1 MPDFDKDLQPIIQD
15 TKPSNFDLDIKA
27 PTPVAPMST
36 DGGGRISDYSG
47 SKSIFDKLADDTKT
61 STPAKGVFVTDK
73 ELDANKRYTTFNPT
87 VGNYEDFAAYGQSNW
102 DKATNG
108 VLKGLNLAG
117 TTIAGSFAMLGG
129 VAVAAT
135 SGRLADIWDNAAT
148 RRLDEWNTKVDQE
161 YLPNYYTDA
170 EKNAAWYSTDNWIT
184 TNFLFDKLIKN
195 AGFAVGAMVTGNIAN
210 AGLLKAGAAIG
221 KAASAGAAAAEA
233 SQAFKLFTPLL
244 RNTARAFS
252 AGKNIEAA
260 AILEKEISSIADL
273 SAKSTK
279 LANAAI
285 ARTTNQFAS
294 FGNEARRTIISA
306 YSAAGEASF
315 EALGTAKEYRN
326 NLIEQWKETHN
337 GFEPTGQDLR
347 KINEDSESVGKTS
360 FFGNLALLG
369 ITEYVQLPKQ
379 LGSTYSASK
388 KTANSLLGEAGDVV
402 LKEAKYAAKRVEAT
416 TLKGKLYEG
425 TKRISSKLLT
435 GGSTYL
441 FDPKEALQ
449 EGLQYGLQVGTQ
461 NYYNKAYQ
469 TKDADVWT
477 DGFLY
482 GLVGEDEE
490 GRGVGALVSKEGM
503 ESIALGGITGGLM
516 QIKGNIQ
523 QAKAL
528 KSNTQKFINGLNNA
542 PTFKAAFQD
551 KLASANRGIV
561 LQQQQ
566 QDEVVK
572 GDKLEAIDLDNDITH
587 NYLAPR
593 IKYGRFDM
601 VMGDIQDLKQQG
613 VTEEGLSE
621 LKEQGLAN
629 INDTIESYQKRLTSF
644 EKVAIN
650 TNELYKS
657 TDLRYSGEILKDD
670 RGEPVLDMDGRQQR
684 KYSPQV
690 IDKMIYAVSK
700 VTNYDV
706 RIPQVNSILSEYG
719 INTGDILQSI
729 IDNNKPNREATD
741 AVLKQINEMKGVTST
756 VKEELKTALADV
768 IELSLRRNLFLEEYD
783 SIKAKPLNYET
794 KPDFV
799 FGETEEVPVTIIQ
812 KDEDNKPVERKL
824 EIGKEYSLKEPVR
837 KEGSTLQL
845 APKLTIVSQTL
856 GGELE
861 VLLPN
866 GKVKFITPTEF
877 KEYMISDED
886 NSSEEMTDI
895 LNDAID
901 VVLQREEYKDVPKP
915 VGNKLEFINAL
926 DNQKLINDIEKE
938 FNSNAE
944 EILKNKKEAEELEK
958 QIGKNQEDID
968 KEQKEIEITS
978 GDVQTQDVNSDKV
991 QDEINSNRKEGKLR
1005 SADRLFRASI
1015 TESEGSESPDYQKDP
1030 TQSSNHIQ
1038 RARKFLNNARNSP
1051 NRSKMRA
1058 IFVTYKNEAALGL
1071 KGITQL
1077 SYGLNDSDLDTEAK
1091 QKAFEKD
1098 VTDVENGFLAQV
1110 FVVQEGAD
1118 FYFVDEKGDRI
1129 KVDGKDVKMGDQ
1141 VDIRNQVVFQTQP
1154 TTNLKYKN
1162 GDPRYRKSEKA
1173 KAEALQTAYIKYRK
1187 DLFESPANAAPP
1199 VFKFIISRGV
1209 AVEPTTTK
1217 KDADGKDVVVKEK
1230 NHVGGV
1236 LVPENLISSQ
1246 QGLIVVPTTGA
1257 IEHNGELLKFPNG
1270 VPVLQ
1275 YEDVLQFLNN
1285 RKFTSDEAETIYEVI
1300 NALASETVAQVKAK
1314 KPVKFNPAYKEFLK
1328 NVLYWK
1334 SKQTGIGENQ
1344 FYISGTNI
1352 NIGKKSFPIATIANN
1367 KDEIIS
1373 LLENTFANLNNETL
1387 SKKFRSPFYE
1397 YFVNADGKLEAR
1409 EWKNYQTYLLGAS
1422 YPDGTPRAANS
1433 APLSTSVAKPN
1444 DAFPYSFKS
1453 KYSILSGMDLPI
1465 KEAAPVAPVA
1475 PAPTAAPVTKV
1486 GGYIMDFKTLN
1497 TYKLKAGDVQFVAK
1511 INDKDK
1517 VVVEV
1522 LSGETTKKAATDPTY
1537 VANAIAN
1544 LKNIA
1549 EDQKKEY
1556 NEELS
1561 KPENAEAA
1569 VMAFQGAAISG
1580 ALEKIRTEE
1589 KAAAPII
1596 AAPVAQ
1602 TAPVVSDKK
1611 ADIEKRRQEE
1621 LDKTLTYK
1629 EYLEELRKIKS
1640 ISGIEYKR
1648 IKDLKLG
1655 TSATGLAERHR
1666 LETTADEKQRI
1677 AINKLQTG
1685 KTILQPSESIEK
1697 INDKYDAELAALEAP
1712 VSDIE
1717 KLKQTPEGKEI
1728 ERIRK
1733 ETLEDNKDN
1742 TPYDQAFIDTFGE
1755 DQSLLGK
1762 YQFDL
1767 TPDSEDD
1774 NLILVNSI
1782 QEGIDKINAKYDA
1795 ELTALKGGEKSSSK
1809 EPKDFGGFGLPKF
1822 FRAVVAGEEGAMTD
1836 AELQLF
1842 KEWHAKNASLIPF
1855 EVLDNLIT
1863 IHGDKKAWGV
1873 FENGVAKF
1881 VRGGLKG
1888 TEYHE
1893 IFHGIFQG
1901 LLSEE
1906 KQQALIAE
1914 VNSKEGTFRDRMSDK
1929 EIEFSKATPTQAE
1942 DYIADQF
1949 ASFRLGK
1956 IKVKSLSERIV
1967 NFFKSIVDFVK
1978 SFVGNP
1984 SLKDELF
1991 KAIDAGKFKDAVP
2004 GVSKVGPTY
2013 RAATDLTELQTHE
2026 FVEDMTARAAGII
2039 YHEADKK
2046 ALFNPLKITSDQM
2059 FGRIEAMYESPAEAN
2074 AQGVTKREFLGDD
2087 AWNEL
2092 VVKTKE
2098 SLRTLGINFSEN
2110 DKMNINDE
2118 GQTNKLYAPEPFST
2132 DWKKTS
2138 PFAIKFSL
2146 ATLFQVA
2153 ATNQENDLSLE
2164 MPKIETSSVGG
2175 FKLINFSRAFATIL
2189 DRLSNTS
2196 SISKAVDKLAELA
2209 SYDATYVRLFSR
2221 IGGSYSTDEN
2231 GKISKV
2237 MNFDQF
2243 NNEDWRLFIQMMQ
2256 TFTKQKPEALIQYK
2270 SGNTIHTAPANLF
2283 TAIKKQQRVWIESM
2297 KSMATS
2303 PTSFIRYS
2311 SDSKTYKVDVQKI
2324 KEIPVPKQPQDMID
2338 FLGKVGVVFPIDVY
2352 LKLKSEG
2359 ANSQTKQF
2367 AEAVGA
2373 IYSQLGKD
2381 GDIYSVTGKALN
2393 VDGRFAK
2400 LAELYTKVTNPNQD
2414 SSYPNVE
2421 GETTNAFSENNTPSV
2436 FENEFNEAD
2445 TIEELL
2451 KSRPELNDLFSTN
2464 SVTLKKGGEFY
2475 DENGKKIKE
2484 IKIKY
2489 IQGTSD
2495 SVKNKGITTAKLN
2508 LGGRFAQEINQNL
2521 NGDYYILIPADSSTE
2536 WMINLGNN
2544 VVFDDFV
2551 NDRADNKIHKIF
2563 EGYLLDDVALA
2574 LDADNRKKIRNVGEK
2589 AKELRFFKD
2598 ILSKDT
2604 LSGIN
2609 ELIAKKET
2617 TLADVKIFIKN
2628 NLADINESV
2637 DLYIN
2642 NTVDKTIDLLKANG
2656 EIITRGEDEFSYPS
2670 LDDVFVASTDLDKTS
2685 LSLDE
2690 VTNIIKFANTNYII
2704 NNIELHKI
2712 IFGDPYNFAIKDKKG
2727 KIILDETKRIKS
2739 FLSPRRTTFD
2749 FPQFNNYLHRERNLA
2764 GGIQLTPDDPGYQ
2777 NFKSYTDT
2785 VTFTDVT
2792 TASALANTIPLYGKT
2807 NEADAMSWLMDG
2819 TYREIKLKNGQW
2831 TDEAEAFHQWQ
2842 MAFTRQNF
2850 IGYKYS
2856 QDARGEALKKHDA
2869 KLTSKPSPKHV
2880 IEVLKP
2886 IVTGVKFGS
2895 TIIDSII
2902 DKDSQMPIYYSM
2914 VKGKT
2919 LEKLYVKM
2927 FNEKIGYAIVE
2938 SGRKVGAEELHSLY
2952 NADGSFNDTAFNNR
2966 IPVSWK
2972 SYGIQ
2977 VETTQSGEKM
2987 QTLGSQITKMSSMD
3001 LFENGVASPAAA
3013 AEYKRNM
3020 KILNDMHRNASSE
3033 LLKKLGITDTGNGFE
3048 LKDKTLVS
3056 NALVAEMLRREMSDN
3071 AKDTVKLDENRQFRI
3086 PFEASPSYVQI
3097 RNIIYSMIDR
3107 AIISPKV
3114 SGGAHV
3120 QVPVT
3125 GFEKATEGRSL
3136 IMKNEKGVWEKISK
3150 EKYATLDDDQ
3160 KIGVM
3165 LSDDTLKFYEDADG
3179 KRHCEIMVPHWFKN
3193 KFGKKTDKEILE
3205 YLNKKEN
3212 QSILSGIGFRIPTQS
3227 MSSIEV
3233 FKVVGF
3239 LPQYMGTTVVVPSQ
3253 ITTKAGSDFDI
3264 DKLNM
3269 YLKSIYV
3276 DASGNVKLVQYQG
3289 SEESTKEFFSNVY
3302 EKTIQ
3307 NKINKI
3313 EKFDE
3318 FRDRMLSIA
3327 SQITTDSDEN
3337 DGTVESML
3345 SEEDYEFYLTHID
3358 ILAQIDE
3365 QAEEKDMDTVDY
3377 INSQITNLGIA
3388 KDKLTAELLSKQLKD
3403 DYVSDMYKRSLENE
3417 YYDSLEKL
3425 VTLPENF
3432 KRLISPVDDAG
3443 LSAVADELDALTGT
3457 NENNI
3462 KNRILDR
3469 NYMTS
3474 LRHAFVVAKRW
3485 VGIAAV
3491 NITNHSLA
3499 QKAMIYISPSRIKS
3513 APKADRKFLKDGS
3526 MVLPH
3531 NTVEINGEEVISLS
3545 GRTVK
3550 NGEQFISERLSGYAT
3565 GFVDVSKDP
3574 YIMKLIKSDLIVG
3587 TFMFLERVGAGKAG
3601 VKFLNQPIISE
3612 YIAMLDR
3619 KNIKNL
3625 FNDDNINLAKSLFDT
3640 TNDLI
3645 KSVEIGVE
3653 EKHLDDNIKNYYIN
3667 KSLTPTQNAEQ
3678 HNILDEFLKY
3688 AKMAEYNFKFSQA
3701 TNYDTTKFRS
3711 GDTLSRK
3718 QMRTSEAIESNI
3730 ISSVSKILDNSSI
3743 GEQEKI
3749 LSKLAE
3755 AAGTIFKL
3763 EENQF
3768 RVIIDSVLDPY
3779 KANEYMSQDN
3789 YEKIAN
3795 KIRAS
3800 FLDYVVQIQKG
3811 INSAIKPLLVDV
3823 NTSVANQ
3830 LAEAKVKYPDVR
3842 ILSDL
3847 EIESSPREGGATTV
3861 KLNVNLKDAY
3871 DENLYTGM
3879 MAELRDNPNTKELF
3893 NNLVTLSLL
3902 QGTYQSSVSI
3912 KNIIPIEDYSAAISP
3927 IISSLQPTMD
3937 VKAFGDNGSFQ
3948 RTNFR
3953 DDEIMPVFQ
3962 PKFFLASENP
3972 IYAQTNQFGEHYAD
3986 IFQYYSSLFPNIA
3999 GLNIKST
4006 DRRVLKLSE
4015 KYNSYDLKNEFIKVP
4030 RVVTDRTTGESID
4043 MKTGETITAKDY
4055 ALRKQKGDTTLN
4067 DYFGYMKVRYKV
4079 SGEPLISY
4087 GEEGEPNHIYKLIN
4101 LRGDG
4106 QYAVEHYA
4114 DNRKSVI
4121 NNGTIKMNNEL
4132 SDEDLIE
4139 YYGGEL
4145 DASDFEEGIDETA
4158 QLEVTDAESGEKFIT
4173 KNKVGDDVKLTWKK
4187 LGNIQT
4193 AKIISISPMEAGTM
4207 DVLVKTNSGKQ
4218 YMFVVAYDG
4227 VVSKSSFKDGLLD
4240 YDNLDNETLGVD
4252 GIFDLVKSQPSTSVK
4267 PTEAVSNVYEK
4278 SERIITRTE
4287 VKNNPKTLY
4296 IFGDNDQR
4304 KGLGGQAKEMRG
4316 EQNTLGVSTK
4326 KYPSNNESSFKTDN
4340 ELEDNKKIITDDINK
4355 VIAEWN
4361 TGKYNKVNVPQ
4372 IGVGLA
4378 ALPTRAPKTYA
4389 FLQEELN
4396 RLEKTVSQPTQAAP
4410 AVTEEVRYKDKE
4422 KRIRIDY
4429 PSKIRTEDGEELNSS
4444 DLIKMANVKRDSNR
4458 IAEQGAED
4466 YGDAIYKKYG
4476 EVARELVDET
4486 DMELSVPEAEF
4497 LRDNPEFGKRF
4508 IDSFLNSDKA
4518 EGETMSEY
4526 AQTLLD
4532 QNEILADTAQLSLF
4546 EGKEDRKINVNQF
4559 NITVTPDGT
4568 MYYDNGKEVT
4578 DQTIKNKVNI
4588 RKELQDGTLRTSVY
4602 NNSNYFVLLD
4612 GRVLGSGKSNLGK
4625 ESITDPKIKEAILAK
4640 AVTYRKQC

>member
-1 MPDFDKDLQPIIQD
+1 MPDFDKDLQPIMQD
-15 TKPSNFDLDIKA
+15 IKPSSFDLDIKA
-27 PTPVAPMST
+27 PMPVAPMST
-36 DGGGRISDYSG
+36 DGGGRVSDYSG

-108 VLKGLNLAG
+108 VLKGLNLAA

-148 RRLDEWNTKVDQE
+148 RRLDDWNTKVDQE

-184 TNFLFDKLIKN
+184 TNFLFDKLVKN
-195 AGFAVGAMVTGNIAN
+195 AGFAVGAMATGNVAN

-221 KAASAGAAAAEA
+221 KAAAAGATAAEA
-233 SQAFKLFTPLL
+233 SQAFRLFTPLL

-273 SAKSTK
+273 SAKSSK
-279 LANAAI
+279 LADI
-285 ARTTNQFAS
+285 ARTTNQFAG
-294 FGNEARRTIISA
+294 FGDEARRTIISA
-306 YSAAGEASF
+306 YSSAGEASF

-326 NLIEQWKETHN
+326 NLIEQWKETH
-337 GFEPTGQDLR
+337 GGAEPTGQDLQR
-347 KINEDSESVGKTS
+347 IDKDSESVGKAS
-360 FFGNLALLG
+360 YFGNIALLG

-402 LKEAKYAAKRVEAT
+402 LKDAKYAATRVEAT
-416 TLKGKLYEG
+416 TLRGKLYEG
-425 TKRISSKLLT
+425 SKRLSKKLLT
-435 GGSTYL
+435 GESTYL

-449 EGLQYGLQVGTQ
+449 EGLQYALQVGTQ

-482 GLVGEDEE
+482 GLVGEDEQ
-490 GRGVGALVSKEGM
+490 GKGVGALVSKEGM

-542 PTFKAAFQD
+542 PTFKAAFQE

-572 GDKLEAIDLDNDITH
+572 GDKLEAIDLDTDMMH

-593 IKYGRFDM
+593 VKYGRFDM

-613 VTEEGLSE
+613 ITEKGLSE

-657 TDLRYSGEILKDD
+657 TDLRYSGEILKDEK
-670 RGEPVLDMDGRQQR
+670 GEPVLDMDGRQQR

-690 IDKMIYAVSK
+690 IDKMIYAASK
-700 VTNYDV
+700 IANYDLRV
-706 RIPQVNSILSEYG
+706 PQVNSILSEYG

-729 IDNNKPNREATD
+729 IENNKPNREATD

-886 NSSEEMTDI
+886 NSSEEMTNI

-1005 SADRLFRASI
+1005 SADRLFGASI

-1077 SYGLNDSDLDTEAK
+1077 SYGLSDSDLDTEAK
-1091 QKAFEKD
+1091 QKAFDKD

-1141 VDIRNQVVFQTQP
+1141 VDIRNQVIFQTQP

-1162 GDPRYRKSEKA
+1162 GDPRYRKNEKA

-1217 KDADGKDVVVKEK
+1217 KDANGKDVVVKEK
-1230 NHVGGV
+1230 NHVGDV

-1246 QGLIVVPTTGA
+1246 QGLIVVPTTGS

-1285 RKFTSDEAETIYEVI
+1285 RKFTSDEANTLYEVI

-1314 KPVKFNPAYKEFLK
+1314 KPVKFNPAYKEFIK

-1334 SKQTGIGENQ
+1334 SKQKGIGENQ

-1397 YFVNADGKLEAR
+1397 YFVNADGKLETR

-1422 YPDGTPRAANS
+1422 YPDGSPRTASN
-1433 APLSTSVAKPN
+1433 APLSTSVAKPS

-1453 KYSILSGMDLPI
+1453 KYSILLGMDLPI
-1465 KEAAPVAPVA
+1465 KEAAPVAPVV
-1475 PAPTAAPVTKV
+1475 PAAAPVTTVKI
-1486 GGYIMDFKTLN
+1486 GGYDIDGKTPH
-1497 TYKLKAGDVQFVAK
+1497 TYKLKAGKVQFVAK
-1511 INDKDK
+1511 INDAGD
-1517 VVVEV
+1517 VSVEV

-1544 LKNIA
+1544 LKKIA

-1580 ALEKIRTEE
+1580 ALEKIREKE
-1589 KAAAPII
+1589 KAAAPIV
-1596 AAPVAQ
+1596 AAPVAP

-1611 ADIEKRRQEE
+1611 ADAQTVKNRMQEIEKQPISINVTQDASGKMEQTSEEVVSQIKVE
-1621 LDKTLTYK
+1621 LDKIGLPYSDVVANDKGSTYFVVT
-1629 EYLEELRKIKS
+1629 
-1640 ISGIEYKR
+1640 
-1648 IKDLKLG
+1648 KDGQQHEILKLVK
-1655 TSATGLAERHR
+1655 TGNALVKPVLTKA
-1666 LETTADEKQRI
+1666 KW
-1677 AINKLQTG
+1677 INHLIKIQLQD
-1685 KTILQPSESIEK
+1685 LY
-1697 INDKYDAELAALEAP
+1697 NFVDAELDALE
-1712 VSDIE
+1712 
-1717 KLKQTPEGKEI
+1717 
-1728 ERIRK
+1728 
-1733 ETLEDNKDN
+1733 
-1742 TPYDQAFIDTFGE
+1742 
-1755 DQSLLGK
+1755 
-1762 YQFDL
+1762 
-1767 TPDSEDD
+1767 
-1774 NLILVNSI
+1774 
-1782 QEGIDKINAKYDA
+1782 
-1795 ELTALKGGEKSSSK
+1795 GGEKSSSK
-1809 EPKDFGGFGLPKF
+1809 EPKDFGGFGKPPSFK
-1822 FRAVVAGEEGAMTD
+1822 AVVAGEEGAMTD

-1893 IFHGIFQG
+1893 IFHGIFKG

-1914 VNSKEGTFRDRMSDK
+1914 VNAKEGTFKDRMSGK

-1942 DYIADQF
+1942 DYVADQF

-2004 GVSKVGPTY
+2004 SVSKVGPTY
-2013 RAATDLTELQTHE
+2013 RAATDLTEQQTHE

-2039 YHEADKK
+2039 YNEVDKK

-2059 FGRIEAMYESPAEAN
+2059 FGKIEDMYKSPAEAN

-2243 NNEDWRLFIQMMQ
+2243 NNEDWRLFIQMIQ

-2464 SVTLKKGGEFY
+2464 SLTLKKGGEFY

-2484 IKIKY
+2484 LKIKY

-2785 VTFTDVT
+2785 VTFADVY
-2792 TASALANTIPLYGKT
+2792 TADALANTIPLYGETK
-2807 NEADAMSWLMDG
+2807 EADAMSWLMDG
-2819 TYREIKLKNGQW
+2819 TYKEIKLKNGQW

-2850 IGYKYS
+2850 TGYKYS

-2869 KLTSKPSPKHV
+2869 KLTSKPSPKHT

-2886 IVTGVKFGS
+2886 IVTGVKSGS
-2895 TIIDSII
+2895 SII
-2902 DKDSQMPIYYSM
+2902 DNILDKTSQMPIYYSM

-3033 LLKKLGITDTGNGFE
+3033 LLKKLGIIDTGSGFKRFE
-3048 LKDKTLVS
+3048 LKDKTAIS

-3071 AKDTVKLDENRQFRI
+3071 AKDTVKLDENGQFRI

-3114 SGGAHV
+3114 SGSAHV

-3136 IMKNEKGVWEKISK
+3136 IMKNAKGVWEKISK

-3160 KIGVM
+3160 KTGVM

-3179 KRHCEIMVPHWFKN
+3179 KRHCQIMVPHWFKN

-3239 LPQYMGTTVVVPSQ
+3239 LPQYMGATVVVPSQ

-3276 DASGNVKLVQYQG
+3276 DVNGDVKLVKYQG

-3327 SQITTDSDEN
+3327 SQIETDSDEN

-3345 SEEDYEFYLTHID
+3345 SEEDYAFYLTHID

-3474 LRHAFVVAKRW
+3474 LRHAFVVAKKW

-3587 TFMFLERVGAGKAG
+3587 TFMFLERVGAGKVG

-3612 YIAMLDR
+3612 YIAMLDK

-3625 FNDDNINLAKSLFDT
+3625 FNADNINLAKSLFVT
-3640 TNDLI
+3640 TDDLI

-3768 RVIIDSVLDPY
+3768 RVIIDSVLKPY

-3893 NNLVTLSLL
+3893 NNLVILSLL

-3953 DDEIMPVFQ
+3953 DDEVMPVFQ

-4087 GEEGEPNHIYKLIN
+4087 DEKGEPSHIYKLIN

-4106 QYAVEHYA
+4106 QYAVEHYT

-4121 NNGTIKMNNEL
+4121 NNGTIKMNNEV

-4145 DASDFEEGIDETA
+4145 DASDFEEGVDETA

-4267 PTEAVSNVYEK
+4267 PKVKDLTRWADLKDATTPYTNKGIVVTRISGTEEHFGNPFIGSKRRDKNGKIVESKVDNITIFNTIDEADQAYRDWLMGTKHQNIQPLRKEWILKQINEGKLDTKTLLYYKPMEVENNDGTVVRGGYHSHADTLAEIVQQLRGTKPTEATSVDVS
-4278 SERIITRTE
+4278 
-4287 VKNNPKTLY
+4287 P
-4296 IFGDNDQR
+4296 
-4304 KGLGGQAKEMRG
+4304 
-4316 EQNTLGVSTK
+4316 
-4326 KYPSNNESSFKTDN
+4326 
-4340 ELEDNKKIITDDINK
+4340 
-4355 VIAEWN
+4355 
-4361 TGKYNKVNVPQ
+4361 
-4372 IGVGLA
+4372 
-4378 ALPTRAPKTYA
+4378 
-4389 FLQEELN
+4389 
-4396 RLEKTVSQPTQAAP
+4396 
-4410 AVTEEVRYKDKE
+4410 
-4422 KRIRIDY
+4422 
-4429 PSKIRTEDGEELNSS
+4429 
-4444 DLIKMANVKRDSNR
+4444 
-4458 IAEQGAED
+4458 
-4466 YGDAIYKKYG
+4466 
-4476 EVARELVDET
+4476 
-4486 DMELSVPEAEF
+4486 
-4497 LRDNPEFGKRF
+4497 
-4508 IDSFLNSDKA
+4508 
-4518 EGETMSEY
+4518 
-4526 AQTLLD
+4526 
-4532 QNEILADTAQLSLF
+4532 
-4546 EGKEDRKINVNQF
+4546 EDRQINVNQF

-4568 MYYDNGKEVT
+4568 MFYDNGKEVT